1 MLPPRF
7 LDFIKALTAR
17 TERGEFSWSYD
28 DNNSF
33 VKLKEKDFSL
43 SLRYSFN
50 ADEKYA
56 EYVIYY
62 IDEIGN
68 KEHRFYTNQT
78 WNDFDFI
85 RRLFDAAQ
93 ASEMR
98 RHHPRTSGG
107 GIAVSAK
114 HKLTKVI
121 PW

>member
-7 LDFIKALTAR
+7 LNFVRALTEK
-17 TERGEFSWSYD
+17 TEQGEFSWSYD

-33 VKLKEKDFSL
+33 VKLKETGFSL

-50 ADEKYA
+50 SDEKYA

-62 IDEIGN
+62 FDDIED
-68 KEHRFYTNQT
+68 KEYRFYTNQT

-93 ASEMR
+93 ASKMR
-98 RHHPRTSGG
+98 LPF
-107 GIAVSAK
+107 
-114 HKLTKVI
+114 
-121 PW
+121 

>member
-33 VKLKEKDFSL
+33 VKLKENDFSL

-78 WNDFDFI
+78 WSDFDFI

-98 RHHPRTSGG
+98 LPF
-107 GIAVSAK
+107 
-114 HKLTKVI
+114 
-121 PW
+121 